1 MQAQVPLDPYTGLWS
16 RVRGFDPE
24 AFGWEL
30 TDRRLVRMTL
40 MRATLHVVTAA
51 DAQRLRP
58 ALQTMLER
66 AFAASPFARELAGV
80 EQAQI
85 VERGIEL
92 VEREPLTVA
101 RLGAALSQEWPDRAP
116 DALAYAVRYLA
127 PLVQVTPRGVWGRA
141 MQPTITTLRSWLE
154 ATDQA
159 AAVSVDELVQRY
171 LRAFGPATSA
181 DVRTW
186 SGLTDL
192 QTVVARLRP
201 QLRSYRDEAGR
212 ELHDVADGTFA
223 DRRPAAV
230 PRRRLEARGAGAGR
244 NAGGR
249 GAHAASRLRAGRG
262 AGRGRAA
269 ARVPHPARP
278 DPAPLVRV

>member
-223 DRRPAAV
+223 DLVGGFLAGVWKLEGPARDATLV
-230 PRRRLEARGAGAGR
+230 VEARTPLRASARAEVREEAERLLVFLTPRARTRRLSF
-244 NAGGR
+244 
-249 GAHAASRLRAGRG
+249 ASR
-262 AGRGRAA
+262 
-269 ARVPHPARP
+269 
-278 DPAPLVRV
+278 